1 MRKGFLLAR
10 ANLRRAK
17 GQGAAIV
24 VLVFLA
30 AMMLNLW
37 LMLSMDYRQNFDRRH
52 DSLNAEHVTLA
63 VDGEDREIWEFV
75 AETLEEE
82 EGTDAFF
89 LSDCMHMVGSF
100 TYNGGE
106 TNSELIF
113 LEKEAAVSRPIGR
126 VEILE
131 EGGGE
136 SGIYMPLLYK
146 SEEIALGK
154 TVEIS
159 VGSNKMSYTICGFFN
174 SIMAGSHNCTM
185 CELILTQDKYRELEE
200 SGYAPKATLCSI
212 RLKNKGE
219 SENFE
224 AMLKSKLSSQYPTAR
239 TVSNCYALVTQSRY
253 ISQMICAGVVS
264 ALDFFILLI
273 VLVVISSNVVN
284 YIQENMKN
292 LGALKAVGY
301 TSRQLMGS
309 LLMQFVGL
317 AFLAAVAGAG
327 ISYCL
332 FPFVNEMMIAQ
343 TGIPYV
349 VHFLPVP
356 FLLTL
361 AICGGAVAL
370 AVWFYSRRIRK
381 MEPITALRQGIQTHS
396 FRRNHIPLSE
406 TGAPLNLALAL
417 KTTFSGIKNNVT
429 VCITMV
435 VLSLVVVFSGL
446 MIRNMVLDM
455 TPFIN
460 LIVGETADSCI
471 NVNADTEEELLR
483 ELHADSRVEK
493 VYLYNSVEICHVDG
507 ATLLATFSEDFSD
520 VNNQNVVFDGR
531 FPKYDN
537 EIAIA
542 AKYAGE
548 KGLEIGD
555 EIAIT
560 AEGKEAKYLITGF
573 TQISNNLGKDCLLTR
588 EGYERLG
595 VLQHA
600 SYYLNLAEEVDIE
613 EFHREIKEKFGNEVN
628 ALINIRT
635 TIEGSATVYVLLM
648 TIIVVA
654 ILGLSAVIIVFVLYL
669 LVRTTLN
676 SKRRDYGILK
686 ALGFTTGQLIVQTA
700 LSLMPAV
707 LISTVVGIF
716 VNSLIINPL
725 TALFLRGIGIVKCN
739 FVVPISFNVI
749 AGAGLVL
756 FTFGTAC
763 LLSMKI
769 RKITPRALFVGE

>member
-1 MRKGFLLAR
+1 M
-10 ANLRRAK
+10 
-17 GQGAAIV
+17 Q
-24 VLVFLA
+24 
-30 AMMLNLW
+30 
-37 LMLSMDYRQNFDRRH
+37 LS
-52 DSLNAEHVTLA
+52 
-63 VDGEDREIWEFV
+63 
-75 AETLEEE
+75 
-82 EGTDAFF
+82 
-89 LSDCMHMVGSF
+89 
-100 TYNGGE
+100 
-106 TNSELIF
+106 
-113 LEKEAAVSRPIGR
+113 
-126 VEILE
+126 
-131 EGGGE
+131 
-136 SGIYMPLLYK
+136 
-146 SEEIALGK
+146 
-154 TVEIS
+154 
-159 VGSNKMSYTICGFFN
+159 
-174 SIMAGSHNCTM
+174 
-185 CELILTQDKYRELEE
+185 
-200 SGYAPKATLCSI
+200 
-212 RLKNKGE
+212 
-219 SENFE
+219 
-224 AMLKSKLSSQYPTAR
+224 
-239 TVSNCYALVTQSRY
+239 
-253 ISQMICAGVVS
+253 
-264 ALDFFILLI
+264 
-273 VLVVISSNVVN
+273 
-284 YIQENMKN
+284 
-292 LGALKAVGY
+292 
-301 TSRQLMGS
+301 
-309 LLMQFVGL
+309 
-317 AFLAAVAGAG
+317 
-327 ISYCL
+327 
-332 FPFVNEMMIAQ
+332 
-343 TGIPYV
+343 
-349 VHFLPVP
+349 
-356 FLLTL
+356 
-361 AICGGAVAL
+361 
-370 AVWFYSRRIRK
+370 
-381 MEPITALRQGIQTHS
+381 
-396 FRRNHIPLSE
+396 
-406 TGAPLNLALAL
+406 
-417 KTTFSGIKNNVT
+417 
-429 VCITMV
+429 
-435 VLSLVVVFSGL
+435 
-446 MIRNMVLDM
+446 
-455 TPFIN
+455 
-460 LIVGETADSCI
+460 
-471 NVNADTEEELLR
+471 
-483 ELHADSRVEK
+483 
-493 VYLYNSVEICHVDG
+493 
-507 ATLLATFSEDFSD
+507 ATFSEDFSD

-739 FVVPISFNVI
+739 FVVPVGFNVV

-769 RKITPRALFVGE
+769 REITPRALFVGE

>member
-1 MRKGFLLAR
+1 MRKSILLAR
-10 ANLRRAK
+10 SNLRRAK
-17 GQGAAIV
+17 GQGTAIV

-37 LMLSMDYRQNFDRRH
+37 LMLSMDYRQNFERSHDR
-52 DSLNAEHVTLA
+52 LNAEHVTLA
-63 VDGEDREIWEFV
+63 VDGEDTKMREFLI
-75 AETLEEE
+75 TILEEE
-82 EGTDAFF
+82 ENTDTFF

-131 EGGGE
+131 EGVGE
-136 SGIYMPLLYK
+136 SGIYMPLLYQ
-146 SEEIALGK
+146 SEEIAVGK

-159 VGSNKMSYTICGFFN
+159 VGSNKMTYTICGFFN

-185 CELILTQDKYRELEE
+185 CELILTQDKYTELEE
-200 SGYAPKATLCSI
+200 AGYAPKATLCSI
-212 RLKNKGE
+212 RLKNRGE

-224 AMLKSKLSSQYPTAR
+224 AMLKSKVSSQYPAAR
-239 TVSNCYALVTQSRY
+239 TTSNCYALVSQSRY
-253 ISQMICAGVVS
+253 ISQMICSGIMS
-264 ALDFFILLI
+264 AMACFILLI
-273 VLVVISSNVVN
+273 ALVVIASNIIN

-292 LGALKAVGY
+292 LGALKAMGY
-301 TSRQLMGS
+301 TSRQLVGS
-309 LLMQFVGL
+309 LLTQFVGL
-317 AFLAAVAGAG
+317 ALIAAVAGAG
-327 ISYCL
+327 ISCCL

-343 TGIPYV
+343 TGIPYT

-361 AICGGAVAL
+361 AISGGTVAL
-370 AVWFYSRRIRK
+370 AVWLYSRRIRK
-381 MEPITALRQGIQTHS
+381 MEPITALRQGIRTHS
-396 FRRNHIPLSE
+396 FRRNPVPLSE
-406 TGAPLNLALAL
+406 TGAPLNLALAW

-446 MIRNMVLDM
+446 MIRNMVMDM
-455 TPFIN
+455 TPFIH

-471 NVNADTEEELLR
+471 NVNVNTEEVFLGDI
-483 ELHADSRVEK
+483 HADARVEK
-493 VYLYNSVEICHVDG
+493 VYLYNSVEVCHVDG
-507 ATLLATFSEDFSD
+507 AALMATFTEDFSD
-520 VNNQNVVFDGR
+520 VNNQDVVFEGR

-537 EIAIA
+537 EIALA

-548 KGLEIGD
+548 KGLDIGD

-560 AEGKEAKYLITGF
+560 AEGKEARYLITGF

-595 VLQHA
+595 KLQNA
-600 SYYLNLAEEVDIE
+600 SYYLNLAEDVDIE
-613 EFHREIKEKFGNEVN
+613 EFHKEIKGKFGSAVN

-635 TIEGSATVYVLLM
+635 TIEGAASVYVLLM
-648 TIIVVA
+648 TIIVAA
-654 ILGLSAVIIVFVLYL
+654 ILVLSVIIIAFVLYL
-669 LVRTTLN
+669 LVRTMLN
-676 SKRRDYGILK
+676 NKRQDYGILK
-686 ALGFTTGQLIVQTA
+686 ALGFTTGQLILQTA
-700 LSLMPAV
+700 LSIMPAV
-707 LISTVVGIF
+707 LISTTIGILG
-716 VNSLIINPL
+716 NSFIINPL
-725 TALFLRGIGIVKCN
+725 TALFLSSIGIVKCN
-739 FVVPISFNVI
+739 FVVPVGFNLA

-756 FTFGTAC
+756 FTFGIAC
-763 LLSMKI
+763 FLSLKI
-769 RKITPRALFVGE
+769 RKITPRTLLAGE